1 LRDIAEAT
9 GGRYFRATDPE
20 ALSRIFGQV
29 DRLEKTPVVILRHA
43 EFEEGVR
50 VPLGIGLAALAM
62 ELILAATVAV
72 RVP

>member
-1 LRDIAEAT
+1 
-9 GGRYFRATDPE
+9 
-20 ALSRIFGQV
+20 
-29 DRLEKTPVVILRHA
+29 LEKTPVVILRHA